1 MNSAKSVKASKED
14 NAELAGSREPGK
26 CRDFTRG
33 IQNG

>member
-1 MNSAKSVKASKED
+1 MNPAKSVKASKED
-14 NAELAGSREPGK
+14 NAELADLKGSGK

>member
-1 MNSAKSVKASKED
+1 MNPAKSVKASNED
-14 NAELAGSREPGK
+14 NAELAGSKELGK